1 MKISNNVQALKA
13 YRNLTA
19 NQLSIKTTMDKLSS
33 GQKINRAADDAAGL
47 ALSEKMRN
55 RLQALD
61 KAEQNV
67 LDGISMVQTL
77 EGGMTETHSLLQRMR
92 ELAVQASNGTLAP
105 EDRSSLQSE
114 IDQLTNEVT
123 RIAKTTQFNGKDI
136 LDAFELA
143 LQLRQ
148 LRRQRPFCAARNLFR
163 IDTDR
168 IDFGLER
175 FSPGHMLFT
184 VARRQAGLHRYAI
197 QKRQSVAFG
206 LETQ

>member
-1 MKISNNVQALKA
+1 MLRIVLQQGFISKKTLRQPFRIVQ
-13 YRNLTA
+13 
-19 NQLSIKTTMDKLSS
+19 
-33 GQKINRAADDAAGL
+33 
-47 ALSEKMRN
+47 
-55 RLQALD
+55 
-61 KAEQNV
+61 
-67 LDGISMVQTL
+67 
-77 EGGMTETHSLLQRMR
+77 
-92 ELAVQASNGTLAP
+92 P
-105 EDRSSLQSE
+105 
-114 IDQLTNEVT
+114 
-123 RIAKTTQFNGKDI
+123 FNGKDI

-148 LRRQRPFCAARNLFR
+148 LRRQRPFSTARNLFR

-175 FSPGHMLFT
+175 FSPGHMLFA